1 VVLLTVGQQLHSS
14 TVLSVVVQGGV
25 SLQVAV
31 IVIGEPQGQL
41 ATSIF
46 TIHIVALIF
55 KACVAWLAAPKQ
67 PIVTSIVPA
76 QLYVP
81 SSETIVCPG
90 APGAVLNTGLIVI
103 VHMFRPH
110 DAQRFFVLNFKLR
123 E

>member
-1 VVLLTVGQQLHSS
+1 LHSI
-14 TVLSVVVQGGV
+14 TVLSVAVQGGV

-41 ATSIF
+41 GTSTF

-55 KACVAWLAAPKQ
+55 KACVAWLVAPKQ

-90 APGAVLNTGLIVI
+90 APGAALNTGLIVI
-103 VHMFRPH
+103 VHMFHPH
-110 DAQRFFVLNFKLR
+110 DEQRFFLLIGA
-123 E
+123 